1 MNKKIIVSLSVLSLI
16 ALSSTTASAYRG
28 DPNKQGPNY
37 DPARHTEMQE
47 TFSKGESGYSSWL
60 KLMEGKATR
69 LKEVVSSSKIFG
81 EFANAQ
87 KQGQSAV
94 SAFRAKYNIGNGNG
108 SSNQSGYGR
117 NR

>member
-1 MNKKIIVSLSVLSLI
+1 MVGLSVLSLI
-16 ALSSTTASAYRG
+16 ALSSTAASAYRG
-28 DPNKQGPNY
+28 DPSKQGPNY
-37 DPARHTEMQE
+37 DPARHTAMQE
-47 TFSKGESGYSSWL
+47 SFSKGESGYSSWL

-69 LKEVVSSSKIFG
+69 LKAVVKDSKVFA

-94 SAFRAKYNIGNGNG
+94 STFRAKYNLGNGNG
-108 SSNQSGYGR
+108 NGNHTGYGR

>member
-1 MNKKIIVSLSVLSLI
+1 MNKKLMVGLSVLSLI
-16 ALSSTTASAYRG
+16 AISSTTAAAYRG

-37 DPARHTEMQE
+37 DPARHAALQE
-47 TFSKGESGYSSWL
+47 TFSQGESGYSSWL

-69 LKEVVSSSKIFG
+69 LKEIIKDSKVFA

-87 KQGQSAV
+87 KQGQSAI
-94 SAFRAKYNIGNGNG
+94 SAFRAKYNLGNGNG
-108 SSNQSGYGR
+108 NHTGYGR

>member
-1 MNKKIIVSLSVLSLI
+1 MNKTLLVGLSVLSLI
-16 ALSSTTASAYRG
+16 ALSSTAASAYRG

-37 DPARHTEMQE
+37 DPARHTAMQE
-47 TFSKGESGYSSWL
+47 TFRKGESGYSSWL

-69 LKEVVSSSKIFG
+69 LKEVISNSKIFG

-94 SAFRAKYNIGNGNG
+94 SAFRAKYNLGNGNG
-108 SSNQSGYGR
+108 NHTGYGR

>member
-1 MNKKIIVSLSVLSLI
+1 MNKKLIVGLSVLSLI
-16 ALSSTTASAYRG
+16 AISSTSASAYRG
-28 DPNKQGPNY
+28 DPTQQGPNY
-37 DPARHTEMQE
+37 DPARHAAVQE
-47 TFSKGESGYSSWL
+47 TFNKGESGYSSWL

-69 LKEVVSSSKIFG
+69 LKEVVKDTKVFA

-94 SAFRAKYNIGNGNG
+94 SAFRAKYNLG
-108 SSNQSGYGR
+108 SGSNMGYGR